1 MNDPEHSPA
10 LPIYHKIP
18 RRHVNTP
25 RLVHDSFDI
34 AVAKMQHPFAKIVWI
49 SSYGLSVES
58 SSAKLAYSNY
68 ESHMM
73 HSLIGDFY
81 PCR

>member
-10 LPIYHKIP
+10 LPKYHKMP

-34 AVAKMQHPFAKIVWI
+34 AVAKMQHPFANCLDIFVWI
-49 SSYGLSVES
+49 L
-58 SSAKLAYSNY
+58 
-68 ESHMM
+68 
-73 HSLIGDFY
+73 
-81 PCR
+81 C